1 MASFVDCEI
10 GMNIALSLLPLPP
23 ATRQKLNLL
32 GSHWQ
37 DLFFCMMQETMKN
50 QAGDLPTVDYEHVSE
65 ALHKSLFDLQILTL
79 AS

>member
-1 MASFVDCEI
+1 
-10 GMNIALSLLPLPP
+10 
-23 ATRQKLNLL
+23 
-32 GSHWQ
+32 
-37 DLFFCMMQETMKN
+37 MMQETMKN